1 MSLLRILLHE
11 AKQNFET
18 FVYKNVLK
26 ILTTFQASKDFFPR
40 APQNEKWYVESE
52 ANVTSGGEG
61 LLSI

>member
-11 AKQNFET
+11 AKENFET
-18 FVYKNVLK
+18 FVYKNVK
-26 ILTTFQASKDFFPR
+26 ILTTFQASKDLFPR